1 MDVGASLMLPTDGL
15 TMLDFVGNW
24 RLSPRIEKNKEVWI
38 GFFAIR
44 PHNPAFRNEYLIH
57 ELNIYQT
64 SDYCKPNELEK
75 GQIGNA
81 SMIVTRKL
89 VTKQGP

>member
-1 MDVGASLMLPTDGL
+1 MDVGVSIMLPTDGPIVL
-15 TMLDFVGNW
+15 HFVGNW
-24 RLSPRIEKNKEVWI
+24 HLSPRIEKKKEVRI
-38 GFFAIR
+38 GFTAIP

-64 SDYCKPNELEK
+64 NDYCKHDELEK

-81 SMIVTRKL
+81 SIIVTRKPM
-89 VTKQGP
+89 TKQGL